1 MIQRKKKRL
10 IDAPFMQTRNLT
22 ELPLRILHLE
32 DSSVDADIVRRQLAR
47 AGLNVEI
54 LRVEEEPDFLN
65 ALQHQSIDL
74 ILADR
79 RLATFDGFEALE
91 LAVKLAPDI
100 PFIFVSGELG
110 EDLAVS
116 SLQRGATDYL
126 LKDRLSR
133 LGPAV
138 RRALREASERKLRKE
153 AAESLRRSQ
162 QELADFFEHAPIGLN
177 WTDASGRIL
186 KANQAELHMFGYS
199 NEEYLGHSLAEF
211 HEDEKA
217 LESVFA
223 QLAEGKTIHNFE
235 ARIRCKDGQIKDVV
249 MQINGLWEDGKFIHA
264 RSFTLDVT
272 ARLNLEAQLQQSKK
286 MESVGQL
293 ASGIAHDFN
302 NLLSVITSHSKL
314 ILAKEDLPQN
324 VSEPLREIFAA
335 ADRAAELTRQ
345 LLAFSRKQVLNF
357 QATDF
362 NQIVRNI
369 SGMLQHILGKKT
381 LLKLELSPRLPAV
394 NVDVG
399 AIEKVL
405 VNLAFNSRDAMPDGG
420 EVRLNTSSVT
430 LDESDLQNHPGAV
443 AGQYL
448 CLKFNDNGQ
457 GIPPEN
463 LGRIFEPFFTTK
475 EPDRG
480 TGLGLAT
487 VYGIIKQHRGW
498 IQVESRAGEGTTLLL
513 FLPEWGR
520 LSQSFLPGYEE
531 TLEDFPERTGFPRSI
546 GGTETIL
553 VVENE
558 SPLRHLIRYVLQ
570 SRGYKI
576 VEASANNET
585 PANAGKIDLL
595 LIDLKETGSAKFAE
609 KLRMMNPDL
618 KIVQMDEG
626 EISKTSANPNLKIS
640 GRIRKPFHARTLAE
654 TVYRILK
661 QKSESNP

>member
-1 MIQRKKKRL
+1 
-10 IDAPFMQTRNLT
+10 MQARNLT

-32 DSSVDADIVRRQLAR
+32 DSSVDAEIVRRQLTR
-47 AGLNVEI
+47 ANLHAEI
-54 LRVEEEPDFLN
+54 LRVEERADFLEV
-65 ALQHQSIDL
+65 LQQQRIDL

-110 EDLAVS
+110 EELAVS
-116 SLQRGATDYL
+116 SLQQGATDYV

-133 LGPAV
+133 LGAAV
-138 RRALREASERKLRKE
+138 RRGLREASERRLRKE
-153 AAESLRRSQ
+153 ADERLRRSQ
-162 QELADFFEHAPIGLN
+162 QELADFFEHAPMGLN
-177 WTDASGRIL
+177 WTDVNGRIL
-186 KANQAELHMFGYS
+186 KANQAELEMFGYS
-199 NEEYLGHSLAEF
+199 SEEYLGHSLTEF
-211 HEDEKA
+211 HEDKKA
-217 LESVFA
+217 LENVFA

-235 ARIRCKDGQIKDVV
+235 ARVRCKDGQIKDVV
-249 MQINGLWEDGKFIHA
+249 IQKNGLWENGKFIHA

-314 ILAKEDLPQN
+314 ILAKENLLQN
-324 VSEPLREIFAA
+324 VSEPVGEIFEAA
-335 ADRAAELTRQ
+335 NRAAELTRQ
-345 LLAFSRKQVLNF
+345 LLAFSRKQVLNL

-362 NQIVRNI
+362 NQIIKNI
-369 SGMLQHILGKKT
+369 SRMLQHILGKKT

-394 NVDVG
+394 NVDAG

-430 LDESDLQNHPGAV
+430 FDESDVQNRSGAV
-443 AGQYL
+443 AGEYL
-448 CLKFNDNGQ
+448 CLKFSDNGQ
-457 GIPPEN
+457 GISPEN

-475 EPDRG
+475 EVDRG

-487 VYGIIKQHRGW
+487 VYGIIEQHRGW
-498 IQVESRAGEGTTLLL
+498 IEVESRAREGTTLSI

-520 LSQSFLPGYEE
+520 VSQSFLPGYDE
-531 TLEDFPERTGFPRSI
+531 TLDALSEKVGLPQSF

-558 SPLRHLIRYVLQ
+558 SPLRHLIRHVLQ
-570 SRGYKI
+570 ARGYKI
-576 VEASANNET
+576 VEASTGKEALEKFSS
-585 PANAGKIDLL
+585 GKIDLL
-595 LIDLKETGSAKFAE
+595 LIDLSQEETGGARFAK
-609 KLRMMNPDL
+609 KLHALNPNL
-618 KIVQMDEG
+618 KIVQMNEG
-626 EISKTSANPNLKIS
+626 ERAKAESHPDLNINAHL
-640 GRIRKPFHARTLAE
+640 RKPFHARTLAE
-654 TVYRILK
+654 TVYRALNSK
-661 QKSESNP
+661 N